1 MNIFK
6 KISIVFSFFLIVTLI
21 FEIFFGY
28 ILYQRNEKIKC
39 DNFNLSTIKLFVY
52 FNKSLSTCG
61 LSYFKKLELEKKNKL
76 EEEISSPNFF
86 IKNPPKGA
94 HTKYHPFIDWSNVHG
109 YFFNE
114 NDFFGFRNHNDI
126 FENPKG
132 NYKIIFTGGSECA
145 GFSHKRT
152 ISKLIENKLANNF
165 KSKKIKVYNFCMNS
179 YTLAN
184 EMNSLLNFGLK
195 LNPDLIISHSGWN
208 DSLFYTSTP
217 KKFSSFGL
225 IYPPFLETWSEI
237 LYSNMDNSL
246 KKEDQEKE
254 VKILNRNIDKNL
266 FFLQFAENLNKFSKL
281 SETFGAKF
289 VFGLQPY
296 NDKNS
301 PKSDYNNYAIINFK
315 EIISNFDLLEVKK
328 INFMD
333 DIKNIVFVDGI
344 HTNNKSAE
352 LISEIYSNYIINNIS
367 DEIEKKIY

>member
-6 KISIVFSFFLIVTLI
+6 KISLVVSFFLIVIIT
-21 FEIFFGY
+21 FEIFLGY

-61 LSYFKKLELEKKNKL
+61 LSYFKNLEDKKKNKL
-76 EEEISSPNFF
+76 NEGINSTNFF
-86 IKNPPKGA
+86 IENPPKTA

-109 YFFNE
+109 YFFNK

-126 FENPKG
+126 FENSKG

-145 GFSHKRT
+145 GFSHKKT
-152 ISKLIENKLANNF
+152 ISKLIENKLVNNF

-195 LNPDLIISHSGWN
+195 LDPDLIISHSGWN

-246 KKEDQEKE
+246 KKQDQKKE
-254 VKILNRNIDKNL
+254 VKILNRNIDKDL
-266 FFLQFAENLNKFSKL
+266 FFFQFDENLKKFSKL

-289 VFGLQPY
+289 IFGLQPY
-296 NDKNS
+296 NDKYLT
-301 PKSDYNNYAIINFK
+301 KSDYNNYAIINYK
-315 EIISNFDLLEVKK
+315 ELLNNFDRLEVNK

-333 DIKNIVFVDGI
+333 KIQKIVFVDGI
-344 HTNNKSAE
+344 HTNSKSAE
-352 LISEIYSNYIINNIS
+352 VISEIYSDYIINNIS
-367 DEIEKKIY
+367 DEIEKRIY